1 MAPDVSGHLRLRQG
15 RRLPGLTWGLTL
27 GAAIALFWAWRQV
40 RLRDEMAGRGMHDLE
55 TTRTIAA
62 GNLLADPILRRY
74 DLQVRAIAPGILDLS
89 GMIDSDEEAERAL
102 QLVRRAPGVRTV
114 LNRIDVVPTAEELK
128 G

>member
-1 MAPDVSGHLRLRQG
+1 
-15 RRLPGLTWGLTL
+15 
-27 GAAIALFWAWRQV
+27 
-40 RLRDEMAGRGMHDLE
+40 MHDLE